1 MVDIDETVLD
11 NSPAQAKSIKNR
23 LPFNLKDWYA
33 WGEMRKAKAI
43 PGAVDFLNYAVSK
56 GVKVFFVSNRDEV
69 QKQATIDN
77 LTGVGF
83 KDISQNN
90 VILRSNDSSKESRR
104 QFILSKYRIVLF
116 MGDNLDDHSNVF
128 EKRSVAD
135 RFAEVDKAREMA
147 HGKQKDRILRLVSSL
162 LATFFLFIIVSN
174 LMAILPLPV
183 INRPPT
189 SHFSVTL
196 ALALCAVFGTLLI
209 STVVKG
215 GGKTLM
221 HLVWPNPLQ
230 WVSEL
235 TDIMSLSLRL
245 FGNIAGEYMTV
256 ALVLLVVPWGIPLIL
271 HALGLIP
278 AFVQALVFT
287 LLTASFLANAIHVA
301 DEESAVAE
309 PAGEASGERPVPAT
323 SGPMPAEGR
332 S

>member
-1 MVDIDETVLD
+1 MTFDAYSLVVVVNAALVGIVLV
-11 NSPAQAKSIKNR
+11 AAG
-23 LPFNLKDWYA
+23 A
-33 WGEMRKAKAI
+33 WLARGGLSVTEPSARQNVGEWT
-43 PGAVDFLNYAVSK
+43 LQ
-56 GVKVFFVSNRDEV
+56 FFV
-69 QKQATIDN
+69 
-77 LTGVGF
+77 
-83 KDISQNN
+83 
-90 VILRSNDSSKESRR
+90 
-104 QFILSKYRIVLF
+104 
-116 MGDNLDDHSNVF
+116 
-128 EKRSVAD
+128 
-135 RFAEVDKAREMA
+135 DKSREMA

-221 HLVWPNPLQ
+221 HLVWPNSLQ

-287 LLTASFLANAIHVA
+287 LLTASFLANALHVA
-301 DEESAVAE
+301 DEESTPTE
-309 PAGEASGERPVPAT
+309 PALEADIALSPI
-323 SGPMPAEGR
+323 GPTPAEGR